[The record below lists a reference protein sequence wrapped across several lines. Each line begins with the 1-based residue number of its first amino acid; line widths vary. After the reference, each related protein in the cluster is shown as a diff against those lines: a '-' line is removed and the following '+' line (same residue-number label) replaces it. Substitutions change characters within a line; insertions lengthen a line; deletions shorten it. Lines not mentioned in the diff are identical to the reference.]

1 MKSKDILNALND
13 IDEDMINDVKK
24 SVSNG
29 KSKFKLKLAIA
40 CICVV
45 TIISVI
51 FILKPDNTNVN
62 KQNNGDILINNPTNN
77 IGKLVV
83 FNDITRNYKDVN
95 ISAEEINIEW
105 KWEDKTTF
113 EKYGS
118 VKFNGRE
125 YVSKGQLIEIN
136 KLSDV
141 IGNCKAE
148 GYDIYTD
155 KNYVETFE
163 VRRVKGISENNVIAV
178 GLENEYYIYSLNS
191 SNRPNTF
198 GEIIDNYNL
207 GEVLKFDKFM
217 IYEGYDEKGYYKL
230 DDDDFI
236 VETLLECRGAK
247 VYENCDEWNR
257 GDRNYLSFTI
267 SSQELGVYKRV
278 LYITEDGYLVTNIF
292 DYNYVYFIGQEMA
305 VKIISYAKNNSVET
319 ETEPYEYT
327 FAGTLTEISDEYIL
341 IDDSKICVNE
351 NEGMIFKVL
360 TNDLRVSRC
369 LKYGN
374 LAVGDIVVIKF
385 GGKIDTVNGN
395 VIKDVK
401 GISKGQIQDGGIAV
415 ME

>member
-1 MKSKDILNALND
+1 MKAKDILNALND

-29 KSKFKLKLAIA
+29 KSKFKLKLAIV

-45 TIISVI
+45 AIISVI

-77 IGKLVV
+77 SGKLVV

-125 YVSKGQLIEIN
+125 YVAKGQLIEVN

-163 VRRVKGISENNVIAV
+163 VRRVKGISENKVIAV

-236 VETLLECRGAK
+236 IETLLECRGAK
-247 VYENCDEWNR
+247 VYENCDEWNH
-257 GDRNYLSFTI
+257 GDINYLSFTI

-278 LYITEDGYLVTNIF
+278 LYITEDGYLATNIF
-292 DYNYVYFIGQEMA
+292 DYNYVYFIGKEMA

-374 LAVGDIVVIKF
+374 LAVGDIVVVKF
-385 GGKIDTVNGN
+385 GGKIDTVNDN

-415 ME
+415 TE

>member
-13 IDEDMINDVKK
+13 IDEEMINDVKK

-29 KSKFKLKLAIA
+29 KSQFKLKLAIA

-113 EKYGS
+113 EKYSS

-155 KNYVETFE
+155 KNHVETFE
-163 VRRVKGISENNVIAV
+163 VRRVKRISENKVIAV

-191 SNRPNTF
+191 SNRPSTF

-236 VETLLECRGAK
+236 IETLLECRGAK

-278 LYITEDGYLVTNIF
+278 LYITEDGYLATNIF
-292 DYNYVYFIGQEMA
+292 DYNYVYFIGKEMA